1 MPAEAEDLCGA
12 DRSALTSGPAVTK
25 PVFIVPLADLERGPR
40 SLTFTLDE
48 AWLRDVF
55 EGTDATPLRPGK
67 ATVDLSKSGKDILV
81 RGHAEATVR
90 MPCVVTLDPLDIELS
105 PEIFLMLAPATPVNT
120 KSGKK
125 SRPEPGAPGAGEPR
139 GAATRRRA
147 AKEEDD
153 DGELLDDR
161 AAARDTFEG
170 SQIELDSFFREF
182 LVLELPMFPRRS
194 DLPSSEGPAIGPP
207 SAEADE
213 PEPVLDPRLQP
224 LAALRGRMRESK
236 E

>member
-1 MPAEAEDLCGA
+1 MNK
-12 DRSALTSGPAVTK
+12 AVF
-25 PVFIVPLADLERGPR
+25 VVPLADLERGPR
-40 SLTFTLDE
+40 SLTFTLSE
-48 AWLRDVF
+48 AWLQQAF

-81 RGHAEATVR
+81 RGHVEALVR
-90 MPCVVTLDPLDIELS
+90 MPCVVTLEPVDIELC
-105 PEIFLMLAPATPVNT
+105 PEIFLMLAPAAGQVGP
-120 KSGKK
+120 K
-125 SRPEPGAPGAGEPR
+125 SRQKVRAESQTLVQGPPR
-139 GAATRRRA
+139 GAGTRKRG
-147 AKEEDD
+147 AKDEED

-161 AAARDTFEG
+161 SAARDTFEG

-207 SAEADE
+207 SEEADE
-213 PEPVLDPRLQP
+213 PEPVIDPRLQP
-224 LAALRGRMRESK
+224 LAAIRGRMRESK